1 MSEKDKII
9 QLLDYV
15 PEYKLGY
22 VLAYVQGITADED
35 SDDEYCRKLYE
46 EYLNDTD
53 PEKRGRILSGGSVK
67 RNGGLGLMYQI
78 VLKKKAK
85 KFIDKITDCRT
96 KENCNS
102 DRKSPLW

>member
-35 SDDEYCRKLYE
+35 SDDAYCRNLYE
-46 EYLNDTD
+46 DYLNAPD
-53 PEKRGRILSGGSVK
+53 PTKDEEYSLE
-67 RNGGLGLMYQI
+67 QC
-78 VLKKKAK
+78 KKDYNQCWIMDEWIKW
-85 KFIDKITDCRT
+85 TG
-96 KENCNS
+96 
-102 DRKSPLW
+102 

>member
-35 SDDEYCRKLYE
+35 SDDAYCRNLYE
-46 EYLNDTD
+46 DYLM
-53 PEKRGRILSGGSVK
+53 ILTQQKMKNTLLNSAK
-67 RNGGLGLMYQI
+67 KNGGL
-78 VLKKKAK
+78 V
-85 KFIDKITDCRT
+85 DV
-96 KENCNS
+96 
-102 DRKSPLW
+102 

>member
-35 SDDEYCRKLYE
+35 SDDEYSRKLYE

-53 PEKRGRILSGGSVK
+53 PEKEEEYSLEK
-67 RNGGLGLMYQI
+67 CKKEWGL
-78 VLKKKAK
+78 A
-85 KFIDKITDCRT
+85 
-96 KENCNS
+96 
-102 DRKSPLW
+102 

>member
-35 SDDEYCRKLYE
+35 SDDAYCRNLYE
-46 EYLNDTD
+46 DYLNDPD
-53 PEKRGRILSGGSVK
+53 PTKMKNTLLNSAK
-67 RNGGLGLMYQI
+67 KNGGL
-78 VLKKKAK
+78 V
-85 KFIDKITDCRT
+85 DV
-96 KENCNS
+96 
-102 DRKSPLW
+102 

>member
-46 EYLNDTD
+46 EYLTD
-53 PEKRGRILSGGSVK
+53 YLYEKRKAGMGSSCKLPHSHSLSIPSSF
-67 RNGGLGLMYQI
+67 
-78 VLKKKAK
+78 VLLPKVSRY
-85 KFIDKITDCRT
+85 FQSLYIC
-96 KENCNS
+96 
-102 DRKSPLW
+102 P

>member
-35 SDDEYCRKLYE
+35 SDDESCRKLYE
-46 EYLNDTD
+46 EYLNDTY
-53 PEKRGRILSGGSVK
+53 PEKEEEYSLEECK
-67 RNGGLGLMYQI
+67 KEWGL
-78 VLKKKAK
+78 A
-85 KFIDKITDCRT
+85 
-96 KENCNS
+96 
-102 DRKSPLW
+102 

>member
-46 EYLNDTD
+46 EYL
-53 PEKRGRILSGGSVK
+53 E
-67 RNGGLGLMYQI
+67 
-78 VLKKKAK
+78 
-85 KFIDKITDCRT
+85 
-96 KENCNS
+96 
-102 DRKSPLW
+102 

>member
-15 PEYKLGY
+15 PDYKLGY

-53 PEKRGRILSGGSVK
+53 PERKKNTLWRSVK
-67 RNGGLGLMYQI
+67 RNGGLPDVSDCPQKES
-78 VLKKKAK
+78 KK
-85 KFIDKITDCRT
+85 IYR
-96 KENCNS
+96 
-102 DRKSPLW
+102 

>member
-35 SDDEYCRKLYE
+35 SDDTYCRNLYE
-46 EYLNDTD
+46 DYLNDPD
-53 PEKRGRILSGGSVK
+53 PTKDEEYSLE
-67 RNGGLGLMYQI
+67 QC
-78 VLKKKAK
+78 KKEWG
-85 KFIDKITDCRT
+85 IG
-96 KENCNS
+96 
-102 DRKSPLW
+102 

>member
-53 PEKRGRILSGGSVK
+53 PEKEEESLTPSSAEPETR
-67 RNGGLGLMYQI
+67 
-78 VLKKKAK
+78 KKAWW
-85 KFIDKITDCRT
+85 KFWEINYRLQN
-96 KENCNS
+96 E
-102 DRKSPLW
+102 REL

>member
-35 SDDEYCRKLYE
+35 SDDAYCRNRYE
-46 EYLNDTD
+46 DYLNDPD
-53 PEKRGRILSGGSVK
+53 PTKDEEYSLE
-67 RNGGLGLMYQI
+67 QC
-78 VLKKKAK
+78 KKEWG
-85 KFIDKITDCRT
+85 IG
-96 KENCNS
+96 
-102 DRKSPLW
+102 

>member
-35 SDDEYCRKLYE
+35 PKNDEPKMKLKKMQ
-46 EYLNDTD
+46 
-53 PEKRGRILSGGSVK
+53 PEKAYRTIRFLEDKILS
-67 RNGGLGLMYQI
+67 
-78 VLKKKAK
+78 
-85 KFIDKITDCRT
+85 
-96 KENCNS
+96 
-102 DRKSPLW
+102 P

>member
-46 EYLNDTD
+46 EYLGE
-53 PEKRGRILSGGSVK
+53 PGSHKAHEILHTTYVK
-67 RNGGLGLMYQI
+67 R
-78 VLKKKAK
+78 
-85 KFIDKITDCRT
+85 KIN
-96 KENCNS
+96 K
-102 DRKSPLW
+102 L

>member
-53 PEKRGRILSGGSVK
+53 PEKEAEYSLEECK
-67 RNGGLGLMYQI
+67 KEWGL
-78 VLKKKAK
+78 A
-85 KFIDKITDCRT
+85 
-96 KENCNS
+96 
-102 DRKSPLW
+102 

>member
-53 PEKRGRILSGGSVK
+53 PEKEEEYSLD
-67 RNGGLGLMYQI
+67 GGLPDVSDCPQKES
-78 VLKKKAK
+78 KK
-85 KFIDKITDCRT
+85 IYR
-96 KENCNS
+96 
-102 DRKSPLW
+102 

>member
-35 SDDEYCRKLYE
+35 SDDAYFRNLYE
-46 EYLNDTD
+46 DYLNDPD
-53 PEKRGRILSGGSVK
+53 PTKDEEYSLE
-67 RNGGLGLMYQI
+67 QC
-78 VLKKKAK
+78 KKEWG
-85 KFIDKITDCRT
+85 IG
-96 KENCNS
+96 
-102 DRKSPLW
+102 

>member
-1 MSEKDKII
+1 M
-9 QLLDYV
+9 LDYV

-53 PEKRGRILSGGSVK
+53 PEKEEEYFWRNVK
-67 RNGGLGLMYQI
+67 RNGGLPDVSDCPQKES
-78 VLKKKAK
+78 KK
-85 KFIDKITDCRT
+85 IYR
-96 KENCNS
+96 
-102 DRKSPLW
+102 

>member
-35 SDDEYCRKLYE
+35 SDDGYCRKFYE

-53 PEKRGRILSGGSVK
+53 SEKEEEYSLEECK
-67 RNGGLGLMYQI
+67 KEWGL
-78 VLKKKAK
+78 A
-85 KFIDKITDCRT
+85 
-96 KENCNS
+96 
-102 DRKSPLW
+102 

>member
-46 EYLNDTD
+46 EWHRSG
-53 PEKRGRILSGGSVK
+53 KRGRILSGG
-67 RNGGLGLMYQI
+67 M
-78 VLKKKAK
+78 
-85 KFIDKITDCRT
+85 
-96 KENCNS
+96 
-102 DRKSPLW
+102 